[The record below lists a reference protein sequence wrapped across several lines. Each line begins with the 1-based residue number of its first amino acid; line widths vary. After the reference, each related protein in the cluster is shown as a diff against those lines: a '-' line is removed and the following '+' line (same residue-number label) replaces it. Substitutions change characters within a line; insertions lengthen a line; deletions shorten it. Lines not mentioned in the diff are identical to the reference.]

1 MVFLH
6 CIQITDV
13 LYFIIQARCF
23 PGWMVALQ
31 VDHVMSQVEG
41 GDELVAC
48 LRGLPLH
55 VLLAALE
62 GIRHQV
68 V

>member
-1 MVFLH
+1 MY
-6 CIQITDV
+6 CISLSKRDV
-13 LYFIIQARCF
+13 CLA
-23 PGWMVALQ
+23 GWLLLQ

>member
-1 MVFLH
+1 
-6 CIQITDV
+6 
-13 LYFIIQARCF
+13 
-23 PGWMVALQ
+23 
-31 VDHVMSQVEG
+31 MSQVEG

>member
-1 MVFLH
+1 MLS
-6 CIQITDV
+6 
-13 LYFIIQARCF
+13 
-23 PGWMVALQ
+23 LQ
-31 VDHVMSQVEG
+31 VDHAMGQVEG
-41 GDELVAC
+41 GEDLVAC
-48 LRGLPLH
+48 LRDLPLH